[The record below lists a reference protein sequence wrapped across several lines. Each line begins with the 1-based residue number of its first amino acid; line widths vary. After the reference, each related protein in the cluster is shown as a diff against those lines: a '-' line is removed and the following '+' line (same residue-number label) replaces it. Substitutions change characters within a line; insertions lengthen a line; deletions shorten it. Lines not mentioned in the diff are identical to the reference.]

1 MGAQLLDVAM
11 GKPVILASERKPVP
25 IAKGELQKFTGVYD
39 VNPIFALT
47 IAVSRDSLTLQ
58 GTCQPAAAP
67 AMYQGAEGGHPRF
80 FRPRL
85 DVSLVLHQVGDH
97 PAKKRPAN

>member
-80 FRPRL
+80 FIR
-85 DVSLVLHQVGDH
+85 D
-97 PAKKRPAN
+97 